1 MKLTD
6 DEKAMLDGS
15 EGPARQKAME
25 FLVRY
30 AEALGAERF
39 VDTDNVCL
47 TVGASTPFL
56 RDFAV
61 KPGGLDA
68 VFSEF
73 NLDSS
78 EVVEIPR
85 VKAFTCQLI
94 TGLDSDHWETQG
106 VAPEVYALHR
116 ENEAFCARVGINLM
130 NTCTPYLVG
139 NVPMKG
145 EHCAWMESSAVVY
158 INGALGACTNTEG
171 RESAGAAALTG
182 KIPFW
187 GYHVP
192 ENRFG
197 THLVKVER
205 EVDDITEWG
214 LLGYY
219 IGEIVQ
225 ERIPVLDGIRHLP
238 NLAKLK
244 HFGAAAASSGGVEM
258 YHIPTLTPEARSLEE
273 AFGGK
278 EPQAVLNY
286 GQAERRIACDNLNA
300 RNSSNNIDYVMLGC
314 PHYSLDQLWQVCKLL
329 EGRRINANT
338 ALWIFTPRALA
349 AVADRNGYTKII
361 ADAGGTLMSDTCS
374 AIGQVLP
381 RGVKVAATDSAKQA
395 HYLPSIM
402 GVPTWF
408 GTMKECID
416 AAITGRWSG
425 ASA

>member
-1 MKLTD
+1 
-6 DEKAMLDGS
+6 
-15 EGPARQKAME
+15 
-25 FLVRY
+25 
-30 AEALGAERF
+30 
-39 VDTDNVCL
+39 
-47 TVGASTPFL
+47 
-56 RDFAV
+56 
-61 KPGGLDA
+61 
-68 VFSEF
+68 
-73 NLDSS
+73 
-78 EVVEIPR
+78 
-85 VKAFTCQLI
+85 
-94 TGLDSDHWETQG
+94 
-106 VAPEVYALHR
+106 
-116 ENEAFCARVGINLM
+116 M